1 MECPDVVPLAQEMFN
16 PLDSGLRRN
25 DGLMGMMPVDWLAP
39 FAAFLVSGLLL
50 FWLLRGGRLPM
61 DHPNERSLHA
71 APTPRIGGV
80 GIMAGV
86 GVASLWLATG
96 SLLPVMLGAFALAGV
111 SLLDDLRGLPVRV
124 RFLAHFVAAAGCLL
138 ALGLTGWALLA
149 GTLAVVWMT
158 NLYNFMD
165 GSDGLA
171 GGMAAI
177 GFGALALA
185 AWLGGAPGLAAFC
198 AAIAAA
204 ALGFLRFNFPP
215 ARVFMGD
222 AGSIPLGF
230 LAAALGIL
238 GALQDVWPWLFPLL
252 VFSPFI
258 VDASVTLVRRAL
270 RGEKVWRAHRSH
282 YYQRV
287 VLLGAS
293 HRQLALAAYALML
306 VMAALAFAQLVLPQH
321 VAWLLIL
328 STATY
333 LLIFLAI
340 DFRWHQSRND
350 H

>member
-1 MECPDVVPLAQEMFN
+1 MSIDAWWAPLAAF
-16 PLDSGLRRN
+16 LTSWLTLAWLLRRN
-25 DGLMGMMPVDWLAP
+25 
-39 FAAFLVSGLLL
+39 S
-50 FWLLRGGRLPM
+50 LPM

-71 APTPRIGGV
+71 TPTPRIGGL

-86 GVASLWLATG
+86 LVASVWLADAI
-96 SLLPVMLGAFALAGV
+96 LLPALLAAFALAAM
-111 SLLDDLRGLPVRV
+111 SLLDDMRGLPVRV
-124 RFLAHFVAAAGCLL
+124 RFLAHFVAAVACLL

-165 GSDGLA
+165 GADGLA

-177 GFGALALA
+177 GFSTLALA
-185 AWLGGAPGLAAFC
+185 AWMGDAPGLAAFC
-198 AAIAAA
+198 ASIAAA
-204 ALGFLRFNFPP
+204 ALAFLRFNFPP

-222 AGSIPLGF
+222 AGSIPLGL
-230 LAAALGIL
+230 LAATLGIL
-238 GALQDVWPWLFPLL
+238 GAMQGVWSWVFPLL

-270 RGEKVWRAHRSH
+270 RGEKIWQAHRSH

-306 VMAALAFAQLVLPQH
+306 AMATLALLLIRVPQH
-321 VAWLLIL
+321 AAWVLIL
-328 STATY
+328 SAAMY
-333 LLIFLAI
+333 LTIFIAI
-340 DFRWHQSRND
+340 DRRWHRSRNEL
-350 H
+350 

>member
-1 MECPDVVPLAQEMFN
+1 MNGLAVISAF
-16 PLDSGLRRN
+16 
-25 DGLMGMMPVDWLAP
+25 VICWLVLA
-39 FAAFLVSGLLL
+39 
-50 FWLLRGGRLPM
+50 WLLRRGRLPM

-71 APTPRIGGV
+71 TPTPRIGGL

-86 GVASLWLATG
+86 AVASAWLAG
-96 SLLPVMLGAFALAGV
+96 GMLLPVMLAAFALAAV
-111 SLLDDLRGLPVRV
+111 SVLDDVRGLPVAL
-124 RFLAHFVAAAGCLL
+124 RFLAHFVAAAACLL
-138 ALGLTGWALLA
+138 ALGLSGWALVGA
-149 GTLAVVWMT
+149 TLAVVWMT
-158 NLYNFMD
+158 NLFNFMD

-185 AWLGGAPGLAAFC
+185 AWLGGAPALAAFC
-198 AAIAAA
+198 ASIAAA
-204 ALGFLRFNFPP
+204 ALAFLRFNFPP

-230 LAAALGIL
+230 LAATLGIL
-238 GALQDVWPWLFPLL
+238 GAMQDVWTWLFPLL

-258 VDASVTLVRRAL
+258 VDASVTLGRRAL
-270 RGEKVWRAHRSH
+270 RGEKIWQAHRFH

-293 HRQLALAAYALML
+293 HRQLAIAAYALML
-306 VMAALAFAQLVLPQH
+306 AMAAQGFAQRVLPQH

-328 STATY
+328 SAATY

-340 DFRWHQSRND
+340 DFRWDQSRNE

>member
-1 MECPDVVPLAQEMFN
+1 MN
-16 PLDSGLRRN
+16 G
-25 DGLMGMMPVDWLAP
+25 LAP
-39 FAAFLVSGLLL
+39 FLSFAICWLTLA
-50 FWLLRGGRLPM
+50 WLLGRRHVLPM
-61 DHPNERSLHA
+61 DHPNARSLHET
-71 APTPRIGGV
+71 PTPRIGGL

-86 GVASLWLATG
+86 GAAGVWLTDGA
-96 SLLPVMLGAFALAGV
+96 LLPLLLGALGLAAV

-124 RFLAHFVAAAGCLL
+124 RFLAHFVAAAGCLV
-138 ALGLTGWALLA
+138 ALGLTGWALMA

-171 GGMAAI
+171 GGMAAL

-185 AWLGGAPGLAAFC
+185 AWLGEASGLAAFS
-198 AAIAAA
+198 ASIAAA
-204 ALGFLRFNFPP
+204 ALAFLRFNFPP

-238 GALQDVWPWLFPLL
+238 GAQQQVWPWVFPLL

-258 VDASVTLVRRAL
+258 VDASVTLMRRAM
-270 RGEKVWRAHRSH
+270 RGEKVWQAHRSH

-306 VMAALAFAQLVLPQH
+306 LCAALAFSLLVLPRLA
-321 VAWLLIL
+321 AWLLIL
-328 STATY
+328 SAVIY

-340 DFRWHQSRND
+340 DRRWHLARNE

>member
-1 MECPDVVPLAQEMFN
+1 
-16 PLDSGLRRN
+16 
-25 DGLMGMMPVDWLAP
+25 MMPIEWVMPL
-39 FAAFLVSGLLL
+39 AAFLTCWLLL
-50 FWLLRGGRLPM
+50 AWLLRRGSLPM
-61 DHPNERSLHA
+61 DHPNARSLHET
-71 APTPRIGGV
+71 PTPRIGGL
-80 GIMAGV
+80 GIMAGI
-86 GVASLWLATG
+86 GVASVGLADAT
-96 SLLPVMLGAFALAGV
+96 LLPVVLAAFALAAV
-111 SLLDDLRGLPVRV
+111 SVLDDVRGLPVRV
-124 RFLAHFVAAAGCLL
+124 RFLAHFVAAVGCLL
-138 ALGLTGWALLA
+138 ALGLTGWTLLA

-165 GSDGLA
+165 GADGLA

-204 ALGFLRFNFPP
+204 ALAFLRFNFPP

-238 GALQDVWPWLFPLL
+238 GAQQNVWPWLFPVL

-258 VDASVTLVRRAL
+258 VDASVTLARRGL
-270 RGEKVWRAHRSH
+270 RGEKIWQAHRSH
-282 YYQRV
+282 YYQRA

-293 HRQLALAAYALML
+293 HRQLAIAAYALML
-306 VMAALAFAQLVLPQH
+306 AMAALAFAQLILPQH
-321 VAWLLIL
+321 IAWLLIL
-328 STATY
+328 SVTPY
-333 LLIFLAI
+333 LLIFITIDRRWRLA
-340 DFRWHQSRND
+340 RNE

>member
-1 MECPDVVPLAQEMFN
+1 MMAEWKPPL
-16 PLDSGLRRN
+16 
-25 DGLMGMMPVDWLAP
+25 
-39 FAAFLVSGLLL
+39 AAFLICWLTLA
-50 FWLLRGGRLPM
+50 WLLRRGRLPM

-71 APTPRIGGV
+71 TPTPRIGGL

-86 GVASLWLATG
+86 FVAAVWLADAT
-96 SLLPVMLGAFALAGV
+96 LLPVVLAAFALAAVSVLDGV
-111 SLLDDLRGLPVRV
+111 RGLPVRV

-138 ALGLTGWALLA
+138 ALGLNGWALLA

-165 GSDGLA
+165 GADGLA

-185 AWLGGAPGLAAFC
+185 AWLGDAPGLAAFC
-198 AAIAAA
+198 ASIAAA
-204 ALGFLRFNFPP
+204 ALAFLRFNFPP

-238 GALQDVWPWLFPLL
+238 GALRHAWPWPFPLL

-258 VDASVTLVRRAL
+258 VDASVTLARRAL
-270 RGEKVWRAHRSH
+270 RGEKVWQAHRSH
-282 YYQRV
+282 YYQRA

-306 VMAALAFAQLVLPQH
+306 AMAALAFALLFLPQH
-321 VAWLLIL
+321 AARVLIL
-328 STATY
+328 SAAPY
-333 LLIFLAI
+333 LLIFPAV
-340 DFRWHQSRND
+340 DFRWHRSRNEP
-350 H
+350 

>member
-1 MECPDVVPLAQEMFN
+1 
-16 PLDSGLRRN
+16 
-25 DGLMGMMPVDWLAP
+25 MPVEWMAP
-39 FAAFLVSGLLL
+39 LAAFLACWLLL
-50 FWLLRGGRLPM
+50 AWLLRRGRLPM

-71 APTPRIGGV
+71 TPTPRVGGL

-86 GVASLWLATG
+86 GVAAVWLADG
-96 SLLPVMLGAFALAGV
+96 GLLPVAVAAFALAAV
-111 SLLDDLRGLPVRV
+111 SVLDDVRGLPVAL
-124 RFLAHFVAAAGCLL
+124 RFLAHFVAAGACLL
-138 ALGLTGWALLA
+138 ALGVTGWALLA

-165 GSDGLA
+165 GADGLA

-185 AWLGGAPGLAAFC
+185 AWLGDAPGLAAFC

-204 ALGFLRFNFPP
+204 ALAFLRFNFPP

-238 GALQDVWPWLFPLL
+238 GAMQNVWPWLYPLL

-258 VDASVTLVRRAL
+258 VDASVTLARRGL
-270 RGEKVWRAHRSH
+270 RGEKIWRAHRSH

-306 VMAALAFAQLVLPQH
+306 AMAALAFAQLILPQH
-321 VAWLLIL
+321 VAWLLAL
-328 STATY
+328 WGVTY
-333 LLIFLAI
+333 LLIFLTI
-340 DFRWHQSRND
+340 DRRWRQSRNEL
-350 H
+350 

>member
-1 MECPDVVPLAQEMFN
+1 MPAEWTAPL
-16 PLDSGLRRN
+16 
-25 DGLMGMMPVDWLAP
+25 
-39 FAAFLVSGLLL
+39 AAFLACWLLL
-50 FWLLRGGRLPM
+50 TWLLRGDRLPM

-86 GVASLWLATG
+86 GVASLWVADDA
-96 SLLPVMLGAFALAGV
+96 LLPVALGAFALAAV

-124 RFLAHFVAAAGCLL
+124 RFLAHFIVAAGCLL
-138 ALGLTGWALLA
+138 ALGLSGWTLLA

-165 GSDGLA
+165 GADGLA

-185 AWLGGAPGLAAFC
+185 AWMGDAPGLAAFC
-198 AAIAAA
+198 GAIAAA
-204 ALGFLRFNFPP
+204 ALAFLRFNFPP
-215 ARVFMGD
+215 ATLFMGD

-238 GALQDVWPWLFPLL
+238 GARQEVWPWLFPLL

-258 VDASVTLVRRAL
+258 VDASVTLGRRGL
-270 RGEKVWRAHRSH
+270 RGEKVWRPHRSH
-282 YYQRV
+282 YYQRA

-306 VMAALAFAQLVLPQH
+306 AAAALAFALRILPQFA
-321 VAWLLIL
+321 AWLLIL
-328 STATY
+328 SGATY

-340 DFRWHQSRND
+340 DWRWHRSRNE

>member
-1 MECPDVVPLAQEMFN
+1 MNPWAPVSAFVVCWLTLA
-16 PLDSGLRRN
+16 
-25 DGLMGMMPVDWLAP
+25 
-39 FAAFLVSGLLL
+39 
-50 FWLLRGGRLPM
+50 WLLRRGRLPM
-61 DHPNERSLHA
+61 DHPNARSLHET
-71 APTPRIGGV
+71 PTPRVGGL

-86 GVASLWLATG
+86 GVAGVWLADG
-96 SLLPVMLGAFALAGV
+96 AMLPLLLGAFVLAAV

-124 RFLAHFVAAAGCLL
+124 RFLAHFVAAVTCLL
-138 ALGLTGWALLA
+138 AQGVTGWTLLA
-149 GTLAVVWMT
+149 GTLVVVWMT

-177 GFGALALA
+177 GFGALGLA
-185 AWLGGAPGLAAFC
+185 AWQGDAPGLAAFC

-204 ALGFLRFNFPP
+204 ALAFLRFNFPP

-222 AGSIPLGF
+222 TGSIPLGF
-230 LAAALGIL
+230 LVATLGIL
-238 GALQDVWPWLFPLL
+238 GAKQHVWPWVFPLL

-258 VDASVTLVRRAL
+258 VDASVTLMRRAW
-270 RGEKVWRAHRSH
+270 RSEKVWQAHSSH

-306 VMAALAFAQLVLPQH
+306 LCAALAFSLLALPQLA
-321 VAWLLIL
+321 AWLLIL
-328 STATY
+328 SAVIY

-340 DFRWHQSRND
+340 DRRWHLARD
-350 H
+350 EP

>member
-1 MECPDVVPLAQEMFN
+1 MNGLAAIVSFVVCGLTLA
-16 PLDSGLRRN
+16 
-25 DGLMGMMPVDWLAP
+25 
-39 FAAFLVSGLLL
+39 
-50 FWLLRGGRLPM
+50 WLLRRGRLPM
-61 DHPNERSLHA
+61 DHPNERSLHVT
-71 APTPRIGGV
+71 PTPRIGGL

-86 GVASLWLATG
+86 GVASIWLAGAGALQTA
-96 SLLPVMLGAFALAGV
+96 LPAVLAAFALAAV
-111 SLLDDLRGLPVRV
+111 SVLDDVRGLPVAL
-124 RFLAHFVAAAGCLL
+124 RFLAHFVAAVACLL
-138 ALGLTGWALLA
+138 ALGMTGWALLA

-185 AWLGGAPGLAAFC
+185 AMLGDAPGLATFC
-198 AAIAAA
+198 TAIAAA
-204 ALGFLRFNFPP
+204 ALAFLRFNFPP

-230 LAAALGIL
+230 LAATLGIL
-238 GALQDVWPWLFPLL
+238 GAWQGVWPWLFPLL

-258 VDASVTLVRRAL
+258 VDASVTLIRRAL
-270 RGEKVWRAHRSH
+270 RGEKVWQAHRSH

-287 VLLGAS
+287 VLLGAT

-306 VMAALAFAQLVLPQH
+306 ATATLAFALLLYLQYA
-321 VAWLLIL
+321 AWLLIL
-328 STATY
+328 SAAIY

-340 DFRWHQSRND
+340 DWRWHRIPQ
-350 H
+350 

>member
-1 MECPDVVPLAQEMFN
+1 MIAPAVISAFAICWLTLA
-16 PLDSGLRRN
+16 
-25 DGLMGMMPVDWLAP
+25 
-39 FAAFLVSGLLL
+39 
-50 FWLLRGGRLPM
+50 WLLRRDSLPM

-71 APTPRIGGV
+71 TPTPRIGGL

-86 GVASLWLATG
+86 GVAALWLADG
-96 SLLPVMLGAFALAGV
+96 PLLSVVLAAATLTAISV
-111 SLLDDLRGLPVRV
+111 LDDVRGLPVAL
-124 RFLAHFVAAAGCLL
+124 RFLAHFVAAVACLL
-138 ALGLTGWALLA
+138 ALGLSGLTLFL

-171 GGMAAI
+171 GGMAVL

-185 AWLGGAPGLAAFC
+185 AWLGDALGLAAFC
-198 AAIAAA
+198 ASIAAA
-204 ALGFLRFNFPP
+204 ALAFLRFNFPP

-230 LAAALGIL
+230 MAAALGIL
-238 GALQDVWPWLFPLL
+238 GARQNVWPWLFPLL

-258 VDASVTLVRRAL
+258 VDASVTLARRGL
-270 RGEKVWRAHRSH
+270 RGEKIWQAHRSH

-306 VMAALAFAQLVLPQH
+306 AVVALAFVLLILPLSA
-321 VAWLLIL
+321 VWVLIL
-328 STATY
+328 STTTY
-333 LLIFLAI
+333 LLIFRAI
-340 DFRWHQSRND
+340 DWRWHRSRNEL
-350 H
+350 

>member
-1 MECPDVVPLAQEMFN
+1 MNGLVPFSAFVACWFVLA
-16 PLDSGLRRN
+16 
-25 DGLMGMMPVDWLAP
+25 
-39 FAAFLVSGLLL
+39 
-50 FWLLRGGRLPM
+50 WLLRRGGSLPM
-61 DHPNERSLHA
+61 DHPNARSLHET
-71 APTPRIGGV
+71 PTPRIGGL

-86 GVASLWLATG
+86 LVSAVWLAE
-96 SLLPVMLGAFALAGV
+96 SDLLPVTLGAFALAAV
-111 SLLDDLRGLPVRV
+111 SLLDDLRGLPVKV
-124 RFLAHFVAAAGCLL
+124 RLLAHFVAATGCLL
-138 ALGLTGWALLA
+138 FLGLSGWALLA

-171 GGMAAI
+171 GGMAVI

-185 AWLGGAPGLAAFC
+185 AWMGNAPGLATFS
-198 AAIAAA
+198 AAIAAS
-204 ALGFLRFNFPP
+204 ALAFLRFNFPP

-230 LAAALGIL
+230 LAAGLGIM
-238 GALQDVWPWLFPLL
+238 GAKQNVWPWLFPLL

-258 VDASVTLVRRAL
+258 VDASVTLARRGL
-270 RGEKVWRAHRSH
+270 RGEKVWQAHCSH

-287 VLLGAS
+287 VLLGGTQC
-293 HRQLALAAYALML
+293 QLVLAAYALML
-306 VMAALAFAQLVLPQH
+306 GMAALAFAQLILPQH

-328 STATY
+328 SAAIY

-340 DFRWHQSRND
+340 DFRSHQSRNE